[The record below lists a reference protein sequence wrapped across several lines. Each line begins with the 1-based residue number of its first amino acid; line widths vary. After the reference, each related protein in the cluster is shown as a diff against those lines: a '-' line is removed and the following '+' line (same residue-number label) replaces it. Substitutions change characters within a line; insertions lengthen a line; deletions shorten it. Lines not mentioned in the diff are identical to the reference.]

1 MLRRLKQNLLCLRT
15 QRSYRDWARPVF
27 ESPAEAC
34 GEGNGNPLQYSC
46 LENSVDRGAWW
57 AAAHGITQS
66 RTWLKWLSSSSCN
79 VVPLGVAV
87 GGNDPYPSHTVF
99 HLVSP
104 LLQFTRLNL
113 TCVHVCAQSLNRVW
127 LFATP
132 WTIATRLLCL
142 WDFPGKNI
150 RVGCHFLLQGIFP
163 TQGSNRISC
172 VSYIGR
178 RVLYHCATWETQTLW
193 NYHSKKKKKMKFK
206 NSSMRCNLTCSFWD
220 ALVWERA
227 I

>member
-1 MLRRLKQNLLCLRT
+1 MVGF
-15 QRSYRDWARPVF
+15 WPRPIHF
-27 ESPAEAC
+27 CCTLWFPC
-34 GEGNGNPLQYSC
+34 GEGNGSPLQYSC

-66 RTWLKWLSSSSCN
+66 RTRLKWLSSSSCN

-113 TCVHVCAQSLNRVW
+113 MCVHVCAQSLNRVW

-172 VSYIGR
+172 ISYIGR
-178 RVLYHCATWETQTLW
+178 RVLYHCTTWETQTLW
-193 NYHSKKKKKMKFK
+193 NYHSKKKKKMQFK